1 MPHPHP
7 FRTAALALCV
17 LATFCTEAG
26 AAAPQRG
33 EYILVS
39 GGPALRKWEDM
50 RAPGTQHDRWWG
62 NFIRPARMRIQEI
75 QAKEPD
81 AMITWLV
88 YRKAFVSRSSE
99 DNRALTALV
108 ESVRDKYHVKL
119 LWFDTG
125 SQVINYLNHGQARS
139 RLPICNFE
147 YFGHSNKY
155 CFMFDYSSDIYA
167 VSTAWLHQADL
178 KRIRSSAF
186 APNAYCQS
194 WGCHT
199 AEAMSDAWKK
209 ATGVWLVGAYGKT
222 DYTDLHLRDN
232 RVGLSSG
239 SHWKRKG

>member
-1 MPHPHP
+1 MNASPRLP
-7 FRTAALALCV
+7 RWLLVLLAAFIVQSAH
-17 LATFCTEAG
+17 AQSF
-26 AAAPQRG
+26 
-33 EYILVS
+33 EYLIVS
-39 GGPALRKWEDM
+39 GGPALRKWENL
-50 RAPGTQHDRWWG
+50 RLAGEQHDRWWG
-62 NFIRPARMRIQEI
+62 NFIATAMARVKEI
-75 QAKEPD
+75 RKAQPT
-81 AMITWLV
+81 MPITWLV
-88 YRKAFVSRSSE
+88 YRDAYTRRTAEDGKPYNVWIQEKQAKYGIKIVNFSSGDELINYINSGQSRS
-99 DNRALTALV
+99 R
-108 ESVRDKYHVKL
+108 VKIA
-119 LWFDTG
+119 G
-125 SQVINYLNHGQARS
+125 
-139 RLPICNFE
+139 FE
-147 YFGHSNKY
+147 FFGHSNKY